1 MTSSRTLPPACCHLC
16 CYSNAIWLI
25 HYAPRHTHAHTPP
38 SRSVRCV
45 ARSSYKPILSASF
58 TSLSCLPR
66 AAFLSW
72 TCSYTDSPSQSFS
85 LTQTL
90 LFFHTNSHARSQRTP
105 ARSDMALRKNT
116 SLFTGLFIL
125 ALSWRGMWHLHTIHD
140 VF

>member
-1 MTSSRTLPPACCHLC
+1 MGAASCIMSLMLLLQR
-16 CYSNAIWLI
+16 YMSI

-58 TSLSCLPR
+58 TSLSCLLR

-72 TCSYTDSPSQSFS
+72 TCSSDSVDRFTISIS
-85 LTQTL
+85 LSQTL
-90 LFFHTNSHARSQRTP
+90 LLFHTNSHARSQRTP

-125 ALSWRGMWHLHTIHD
+125 ALSWRGMWRLYTIHD